1 MPRRIAVGH
10 TRQMMH
16 RTAEQLEAGL
26 DGVLMAPRDAGS
38 VRLIVRRT
46 GPGLREV
53 LEVGELD
60 RDVGLVGDDWIR
72 RPSRRTGQPSPWA
85 QLTVMNARYSALIAG
100 DEDPQAWAPAGDQLY
115 VDLDLSEAN
124 LPAGTRLAVGSAVI
138 EIQAQPHTGCAQFT
152 ARFGAEAMQL
162 ANSERGR
169 ALRLR
174 GANATVVEGGSVR
187 TGDAIRKLE
196 RGRP

>member
-26 DGVLMAPRDAGS
+26 DSVLMAPRDAGS

-152 ARFGAEAMQL
+152 ARFGAEAMRL